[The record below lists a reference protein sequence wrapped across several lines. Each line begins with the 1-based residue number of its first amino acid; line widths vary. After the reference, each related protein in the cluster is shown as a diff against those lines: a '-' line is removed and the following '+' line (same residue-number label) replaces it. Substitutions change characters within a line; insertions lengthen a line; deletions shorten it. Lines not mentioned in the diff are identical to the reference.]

1 MDLVEFKEK
10 FPCKQARWY
19 GEISYDLLR
28 SYPEEVTQQFLI
40 EIEAHVKYDLDKIH
54 DAIIGNLVPVLYKD
68 LPDYIVD
75 EMMFNRDSFGM
86 HQVEYKGCRLYIA
99 KGAPKE
105 WEKKLLYERL
115 RRG

>member
-1 MDLVEFKEK
+1 MDAYEFYEK
-10 FPCKQARWY
+10 FPHRVARWY

-28 SYPEEVTQQFLI
+28 SYPEEVTQQMLI
-40 EIEAHVKYDLDKIH
+40 EIEANVKYDLDKIH

-68 LPDYIVD
+68 LPDYILARFPEFSNLD
-75 EMMFNRDSFGM
+75 FLY
-86 HQVEYKGCRLYIA
+86 QVEYKGARLYIA